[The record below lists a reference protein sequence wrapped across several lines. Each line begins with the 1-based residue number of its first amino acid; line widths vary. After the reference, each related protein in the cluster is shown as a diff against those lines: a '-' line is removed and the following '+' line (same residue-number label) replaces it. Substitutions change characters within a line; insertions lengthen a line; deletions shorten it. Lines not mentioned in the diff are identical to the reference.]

1 MSIKIE
7 ISLKA
12 ICYLKNLIVMR
23 VNSVTNLL
31 IWMIPLRERKLTC
44 WFKTLKGFHKKQEYS
59 NEKLSHSI
67 SHFNIDLFL
76 QL

>member
-31 IWMIPLRERKLTC
+31 I
-44 WFKTLKGFHKKQEYS
+44 
-59 NEKLSHSI
+59 
-67 SHFNIDLFL
+67 
-76 QL
+76 